1 MLGSVRAH
9 CSAHCWASTPISHAC
24 NTLAVSTRCPRILE
38 ASMARA
44 LEVWTALAVVVTT
57 LSLLG
62 PLTATSEAA
71 VGALVS
77 LHAVVAAVVIAS
89 AQASRRRH
97 AC

>member
-1 MLGSVRAH
+1 M
-9 CSAHCWASTPISHAC
+9 SA
-24 NTLAVSTRCPRILE
+24 LAGFVVLRILE
-38 ASMARA
+38 ASMVRA
-44 LEVWTALAVVVTT
+44 LEIWTVLAVGVTV

-71 VGALVS
+71 IGALVS

-89 AQASRRRH
+89 AQASRRRPH